1 MPSTTF
7 REILGRLAFPLVM
20 GAGLIITY
28 YFIHVQGVSIN
39 KVTFPVVIISLLAI
53 ALLER
58 IIPFR
63 QNWNQTDGDVGNDA
77 INLVITQTIIPR
89 LFTPF
94 GYIVLAA
101 ITAWLAQKMGNQLWP
116 HHWHLSAQLFLAL
129 LIAEFGRYWVHR
141 WAHTV
146 PILWRFHAIHHSP
159 NRLYFLN
166 AARFHPIEKVF
177 FLLPETIP
185 FILLGTNPETLGLY
199 AVFNSIHG
207 LFQHSNIYLKLG
219 WLNYIFSMAEL
230 HRFHHSKIIEE
241 SNRNYGNNLIF
252 WDIVFGTF
260 YYPKE
265 REVNTIGLYN
275 PAYPKDYIGQLKAPF
290 QGEID
295 KPTDFYGRENHYHDL
310 VKNEPTK

>member
-1 MPSTTF
+1 MFNF
-7 REILGRLAFPLVM
+7 REILARLAFPLVM
-20 GAGLIITY
+20 GTGLWATF
-28 YFIHVQGVSIN
+28 YFIHIKEYDIN
-39 KVTFPVVIISLLAI
+39 KVTFPVVFIALISI

-58 IIPFR
+58 LIPFR
-63 QNWNQTDGDVGNDA
+63 NLWNKNDGDVGNDA

-94 GYIVLAA
+94 GYIILAA
-101 ITAWLAQKMGNQLWP
+101 ITAWLAGKMGHQLWP
-116 HHWHLSAQLFLAL
+116 HHWHLFAQLFLAL

-141 WAHTV
+141 WAHTI
-146 PILWRFHAIHHSP
+146 PFLWRFHAIHHSP

-177 FLLPETIP
+177 FLLPETVP
-185 FILLGTNPETLGLY
+185 FILMGTNAETLGLY

-230 HRFHHSKIIEE
+230 HRFHHSKIIDE

-265 REVNTIGLYN
+265 REVSTIGLYN

-290 QGEID
+290 QGDID
-295 KPTDFYGRENHYHDL
+295 KPADFYEREAYYHDL
-310 VKNEPTK
+310 VKNE

>member
-1 MPSTTF
+1 MLV
-7 REILGRLAFPLVM
+7 IAF
-20 GAGLIITY
+20 
-28 YFIHVQGVSIN
+28 
-39 KVTFPVVIISLLAI
+39 
-53 ALLER
+53 LER

-63 QNWNQTDGDVGNDA
+63 QNWNKNDDDIGNDA

-94 GYIVLAA
+94 GYIILAA
-101 ITAWLAQKMGNQLWP
+101 VTAWLAQKTGNQLWP
-116 HHWHLSAQLFLAL
+116 HHWPLFAQLFLAL

-177 FLLPETIP
+177 FLIPETIP
-185 FILLGTNPETLGLY
+185 FILLGTNAEALGLY

-230 HRFHHSKIIEE
+230 HRFHHSKIINE
-241 SNRNYGNNLIF
+241 SNKNYGNNLIF

-275 PAYPKDYIGQLKAPF
+275 SAYPKSYVGQLKAPF
-290 QGEID
+290 QGDVD
-295 KPTDFYGRENHYHDL
+295 KPADFYEREAFYHDL
-310 VKNEPTK
+310 VKKEEMK

>member
-1 MPSTTF
+1 MNSF
-7 REILGRLAFPLVM
+7 REISARLTFPLIM
-20 GAGLIITY
+20 GLGIGTTY
-28 YFIHVQGVSIN
+28 YFIHLAGFAIN
-39 KVTFPVVIISLLAI
+39 KVTFPIVFVALIVI

-58 IIPFR
+58 LLPFR
-63 QNWNQTDGDVGNDA
+63 QKWNKKDGDVGNDM

-94 GYIVLAA
+94 GYIILAA
-101 ITAWLAQKMGNQLWP
+101 ITAWLAAKMGNQLWP
-116 HHWHLSAQLFLAL
+116 HHWHLLAQLFLAL

-146 PILWRFHAIHHSP
+146 PFLWRFHAIHHSP

-177 FLLPETIP
+177 FLLPETVP

-199 AVFNSIHG
+199 AVFNSING

-219 WLNYIFSMAEL
+219 LLNYIFSMAEL
-230 HRFHHSKIIEE
+230 HRFHHSKIIDE
-241 SNRNYGNNLIF
+241 SNQNYGNNLIF

-265 REVNTIGLYN
+265 REVRTIGLYN
-275 PAYPKDYIGQLKAPF
+275 PDYPKGYLGQLKAPF
-290 QGEID
+290 QGDVD
-295 KPTDFYGRENHYHDL
+295 KPADFYERETYYHDL
-310 VKNEPTK
+310 IKNEAP

>member
-1 MPSTTF
+1 MLNF
-7 REILGRLAFPLVM
+7 REISARLAFPLVM
-20 GAGLIITY
+20 GGGIYATF
-28 YFIHVQGVSIN
+28 YFMHLKGVAIN
-39 KVTFPVVIISLLAI
+39 AVTFPVVIIALLLI

-58 IIPFR
+58 VIPFR
-63 QNWNQTDGDVGNDA
+63 SGWNNNDGDVSNDA

-94 GYIVLAA
+94 GYIILATV
-101 ITAWLAQKMGNQLWP
+101 TAWLAAQMGNQLWP
-116 HHWHLSAQLFLAL
+116 HHWHLIAQLFLAL

-146 PILWRFHAIHHSP
+146 PFLWRFHAIHHSP

-166 AARFHPIEKVF
+166 AARFHPVEKIF
-177 FLLPETIP
+177 FLLPETVP

-230 HRFHHSKIIEE
+230 HRFHHSKIIDE
-241 SNRNYGNNLIF
+241 SNKNYGNNLIF
-252 WDIVFGTF
+252 WDIIFGTF
-260 YYPKE
+260 FYPKE
-265 REVNTIGLYN
+265 REVSTIGLYN

-290 QGEID
+290 QGEVD
-295 KPTDFYGRENHYHDL
+295 KPADFYEREEYYHNL
-310 VKNEPTK
+310 VKNEK